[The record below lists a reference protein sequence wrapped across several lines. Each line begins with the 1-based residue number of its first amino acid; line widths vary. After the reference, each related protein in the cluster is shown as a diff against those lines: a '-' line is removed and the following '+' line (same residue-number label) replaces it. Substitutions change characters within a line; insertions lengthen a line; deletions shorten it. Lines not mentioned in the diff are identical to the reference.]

1 MNNFYYNM
9 NIDDEMTYYFYNE
22 YINKLQLIN
31 EEINY
36 DNDYNL
42 PLIEL
47 VNDDNYDNSIINIIE
62 LGDINILYDRLRN
75 QDIIIVEYIKKNL
88 LNLSKTKQGSILI
101 QYAISTLS
109 LPLTLYMI
117 NAIFNNNII
126 NILSKCYFGNFILQ
140 KIFEYIPSNNI
151 MFIINEIVLNLN
163 TIVININGCKII
175 SKILQFKSKDKEI
188 ENLLD
193 NLYNIIFILCDS
205 NYGKYIFINIFK
217 YCDHIYKNKLIMK
230 LTDKCY
236 ILNILNSY
244 NVCYVFYNIIYYCN
258 ETEKLIL
265 INFLLNINLTRLLKK
280 FYSFELFS
288 SIINIDIIKYKL
300 INEIKFFDLTGL
312 KDNIKLLVDDLP
324 KYYQISNV

>member
-88 LNLSKTKQGSILI
+88 LNLSKTKQRSILI

-193 NLYNIIFILCDS
+193 NLYNIIFI
-205 NYGKYIFINIFK
+205 
-217 YCDHIYKNKLIMK
+217 
-230 LTDKCY
+230 
-236 ILNILNSY
+236 
-244 NVCYVFYNIIYYCN
+244 FYYYYC
-258 ETEKLIL
+258 K
-265 INFLLNINLTRLLKK
+265 
-280 FYSFELFS
+280 
-288 SIINIDIIKYKL
+288 
-300 INEIKFFDLTGL
+300 
-312 KDNIKLLVDDLP
+312 V
-324 KYYQISNV
+324 